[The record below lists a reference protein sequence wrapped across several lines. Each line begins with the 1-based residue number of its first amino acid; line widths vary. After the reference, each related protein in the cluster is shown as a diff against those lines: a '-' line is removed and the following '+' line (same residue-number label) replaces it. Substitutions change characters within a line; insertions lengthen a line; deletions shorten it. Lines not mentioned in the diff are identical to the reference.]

1 MSTKIY
7 HNPRCSKS
15 RQTLE
20 LLKENGV
27 EAEIIEYLK
36 VPPTAEELRLL
47 LKLLGVAPLEIL
59 RHKEA
64 RFAELGLSRNDERDE
79 AAWIDIL
86 VANPV
91 LIERPIVVN
100 GKRAAIGRPP
110 ERVLNI
116 L

>member
-15 RQTLE
+15 RQALQ
-20 LLKENGV
+20 LLKENGIEPV
-27 EAEIIEYLK
+27 IVEYLK
-36 VPPTAEELRLL
+36 TPPTAEELRSLL
-47 LKLLGVAPLEIL
+47 GLLGVGPLEIL
-59 RHKEA
+59 RHKEP
-64 RFAELGLSRNDERDE
+64 RLRELGLNREDERDD

-86 VANPV
+86 VANPM

-100 GKRAAIGRPP
+100 GRRATIGRPP